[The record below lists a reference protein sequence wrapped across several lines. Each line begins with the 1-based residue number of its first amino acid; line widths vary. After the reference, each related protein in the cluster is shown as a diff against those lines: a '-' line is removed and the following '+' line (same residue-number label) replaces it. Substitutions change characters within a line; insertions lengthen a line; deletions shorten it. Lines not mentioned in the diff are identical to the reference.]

1 MAETLLSLGSYQF
14 SMDTA
19 AHDSLKRSKTYRWV
33 QQQRLTR
40 EPASQFVGVGA
51 ESISLSGKIYPH
63 FRGGLDQIEDMRA
76 EADKGEALTLVDGQ
90 GTNLGQWVIKSIS
103 DTQKRYTGP
112 GVPRCI
118 DFSVSLQSYG
128 PDTSTGGTGSG
139 GSGSSGGGAGIIDD
153 IFNFLVNK
161 A

>member
-63 FRGGLDQIEDMRA
+63 FRGGLDQIEEMRA

-112 GVPRCI
+112 GIPRCI

-128 PDTSTGGTGSG
+128 ADTSNNSSG
-139 GSGSSGGGAGIIDD
+139 GNSGGSSGGGFGIGDF
-153 IFNFLVNK
+153 FNHLVNI